1 MPAKERI
8 QILEESLKR
17 VRRDASRILSEISLP
32 SDIEEIE
39 EVLEE
44 EQWLASS
51 NEHMILDLIRSLAV
65 VATALRTDAFADTK
79 TRLIR
84 LLRDELGEDE
94 WEADANEEVPA

>member
-1 MPAKERI
+1 
-8 QILEESLKR
+8 
-17 VRRDASRILSEISLP
+17 ISLP
-32 SDIEEIE
+32 SDIDEIE

-44 EQWLASS
+44 AQWLASS